1 MKPGGRRIVLALLLT
16 VACAPTGD
24 EGVTSAD
31 DAGVDAAA
39 PDSITVVAAGP
50 ERGPVAAAGEA
61 AAGGFPHEEHGSV
74 ACRSCHGTPQGHEA
88 HDALACGACH
98 QVGTAASN
106 TVSNAAS
113 AASAGVG
120 ARCASCHHASGRAD
134 CARCHD
140 GAPVAAR
147 QVTTGTRTLP
157 FAHPRHE
164 DIACTRCHVE
174 GPTLSAAASC
184 ASCHERHHT
193 QISSCVACH
202 DAAVGRAAVH
212 VSERVHLGCGGA
224 GCHTDTA
231 VLALDG
237 TRNLCLTCHA
247 ALTEHEP
254 GAECQKCHLTR
265 IGVGGR
271 P

>member
-1 MKPGGRRIVLALLLT
+1 MRPGGRRTVLGLLLA
-16 VACAPTGD
+16 VACAPTGG
-24 EGVTSAD
+24 EHVTSAD
-31 DAGVDAAA
+31 DPGAVAEP
-39 PDSITVVAAGP
+39 PDSVTVAAGP
-50 ERGPVAAAGEA
+50 ERGPVAVAAEA
-61 AAGGFPHEEHGSV
+61 TASGFPHEEHGSV
-74 ACRSCHGTPQGHEA
+74 ACRSCHGTPRGHEA

-98 QVGTAASN
+98 QVSTAASS
-106 TVSNAAS
+106 TVRTAVSAAS
-113 AASAGVG
+113 AAAGS
-120 ARCASCHHASGRAD
+120 RCASCHHASGRAD

-147 QVTTGTRTLP
+147 QVDMGTRTLP
-157 FAHPRHE
+157 FEHPRHE
-164 DIACTRCHVE
+164 GIACVRCHVE
-174 GPTLSAAASC
+174 GPTRPAAASC

-193 QISSCVACH
+193 QASSCVACH
-202 DAAVGRAAVH
+202 DASAGAAAVH
-212 VSERVHLGCGGA
+212 VSERVHLGCGGS

-254 GAECQKCHLTR
+254 GADCQTCHLTR
-265 IGVGGR
+265 IGGGGR